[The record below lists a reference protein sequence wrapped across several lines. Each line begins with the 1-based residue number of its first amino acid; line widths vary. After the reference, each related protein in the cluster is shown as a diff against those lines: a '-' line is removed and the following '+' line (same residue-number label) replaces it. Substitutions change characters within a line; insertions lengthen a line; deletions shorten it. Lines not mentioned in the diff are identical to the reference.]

1 MANSGR
7 LPFDQSLFVATPNAI
22 YLRSQ
27 LARKKLFECE
37 TANGIVNARASKD
50 NSSLF
55 AVADGQ
61 VVILHDATRSRDRK
75 YKLKNGDVWH
85 AHG

>member
-1 MANSGR
+1 MTSESP
-7 LPFDQSLFVATPNAI
+7 LPLEQSLFIATPNAI
-22 YLRSQ
+22 HLRSQ
-27 LARKKLFECE
+27 LATKTLFQCE
-37 TANGIVNARASKD
+37 TDDGLVNARASKD

-61 VVILHDATRSRDRK
+61 VVILHDVTCGKDKK

-85 AHG
+85 A